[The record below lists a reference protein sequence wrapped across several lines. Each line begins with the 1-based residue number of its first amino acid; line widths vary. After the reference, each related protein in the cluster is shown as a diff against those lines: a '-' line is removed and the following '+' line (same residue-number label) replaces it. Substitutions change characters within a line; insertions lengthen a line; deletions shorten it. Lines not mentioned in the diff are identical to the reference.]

1 MRKFLK
7 VGVVKTPEFNNR
19 EINDMDRVPVV
30 STDLAEIG
38 YDSSS
43 MTLEVLFLKGGLYQ
57 YFDVPESIFLEL
69 LQADSK
75 GRFLNINIK
84 NNYRYTRL

>member
-1 MRKFLK
+1 
-7 VGVVKTPEFNNR
+7 
-19 EINDMDRVPVV
+19 MDRVPVV

-43 MTLEVLFLKGGLYQ
+43 MTLEVLFLKGGLYH